1 MKRSKEKGLK
11 GFAYMVIPKRNL
23 DEKQERF
30 LDRIC
35 TRITEQYSLK
45 PWTDSEIL
53 D

>member
-1 MKRSKEKGLK
+1 MKRSKKREHT
-11 GFAYMVIPKRNL
+11 GFAYMVIPRRNM
-23 DEKQERF
+23 DEEQERF

-35 TRITEQYSLK
+35 ARITEQYSLK